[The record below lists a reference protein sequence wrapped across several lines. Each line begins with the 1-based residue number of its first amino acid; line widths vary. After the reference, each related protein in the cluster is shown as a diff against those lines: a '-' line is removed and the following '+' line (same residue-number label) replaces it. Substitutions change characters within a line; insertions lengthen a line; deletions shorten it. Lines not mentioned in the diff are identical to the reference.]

1 MEENKLPEFEF
12 GMEEVIPGQEEQE
25 TPKEE
30 IEQVEESSEEPKQDT
45 KEPVIEQGNPFEVE
59 TEEETENSEDSE
71 YLKSLYSFY
80 KDKGLLNH
88 EGDFN
93 GTAEEFENILQE
105 NIASYYNQVEQ
116 ELIDA
121 VPDEGKSV
129 MEYILSEG
137 DGFSVDKLNEFL
149 SNRDTVVP
157 TEFNEDSARS
167 FLINHYTD
175 KLGNKANAERFVD
188 TLEDDGKLVDSAKD
202 ITEQLKQ
209 QQSEIEKQKIEQAKK
224 NKELRKQK
232 QQEFQQTVAEQ
243 LKGTE
248 WDDSI
253 RKRVFNEVFS
263 GNLRAKTQAIVQH
276 PKALIQFANYMQYYD
291 PEKGEIDEQAFANS
305 TFSKAAAKVKNSIER
320 HFRKSDA
327 HRSGKSSTKTR
338 SDKNAKFEFVD

>member
-12 GMEEVIPGQEEQE
+12 GMEEVIPGQDTQE

-30 IEQVEESSEEPKQDT
+30 IKETIEEPEQIT
-45 KEPVIEQGNPFEVE
+45 EEPVIQQGDPFEVE
-59 TEEETENSEDSE
+59 TEDGAEPESEDSE

-209 QQSEIEKQKIEQAKK
+209 QQSELEKQKIEEAKK
-224 NKELRKQK
+224 NWRNGEGWNDEEYERL
-232 QQEFQQTVAEQ
+232 EFLEQT
-243 LKGTE
+243 LK
-248 WDDSI
+248 
-253 RKRVFNEVFS
+253 
-263 GNLRAKTQAIVQH
+263 H
-276 PKALIQFANYMQYYD
+276 LIQMR
-291 PEKGEIDEQAFANS
+291 EHGEIFYTDF
-305 TFSKAAAKVKNSIER
+305 
-320 HFRKSDA
+320 
-327 HRSGKSSTKTR
+327 
-338 SDKNAKFEFVD
+338 